1 MAIGDVRSSGPTSVA
16 DDAFMDV
23 QATSGEEWVIHN
35 LYLPAAAS
43 GYELHWYDGSTS
55 QQVDTLSGALYNCM
69 FHVTNTRRIRVK
81 NVVGSS
87 QNLGYDG
94 VQTK

>member
-1 MAIGDVRSSGPTSVA
+1 MAKGEVVSAGPTSVA
-16 DDAFMDV
+16 DDAFLDTQPAAGTEV
-23 QATSGEEWVIHN
+23 TIHN
-35 LYLPAAAS
+35 LYLPPAAS

-55 QQVDTLSGALYNCM
+55 QMIDTLSGPLYNCM

-94 VQTK
+94 IQSK